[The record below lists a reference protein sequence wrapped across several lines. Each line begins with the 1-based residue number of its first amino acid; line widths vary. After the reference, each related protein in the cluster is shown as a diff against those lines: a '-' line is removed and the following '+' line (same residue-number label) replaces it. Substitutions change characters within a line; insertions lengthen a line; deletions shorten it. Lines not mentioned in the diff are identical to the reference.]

1 MLSVMQERENIN
13 CGILINHLCKT
24 CSDSAIIG
32 GLTEAKYHFR
42 GHFDNRSN
50 NTWTSSMGEVTAVI
64 ITTLQGLPQNETE
77 ILFHANKKRKP
88 GLADIS
94 RNNSSLST
102 IEVEG
107 KEPE

>member
-1 MLSVMQERENIN
+1 
-13 CGILINHLCKT
+13 
-24 CSDSAIIG
+24 
-32 GLTEAKYHFR
+32 
-42 GHFDNRSN
+42 
-50 NTWTSSMGEVTAVI
+50 MGEVTAVI